1 MSGKHHK
8 YGPSTLDAL
17 SKCVR
22 FKYDETQDEDAAS
35 EGTELHA
42 AAETGNTAGLDEE
55 QARCVDSARS
65 YAEFLKFEDGADP
78 ADWEDLR
85 EVRLELK
92 DLTHGTADRVL
103 INRKLR
109 RIHVVDFKFTRIE
122 NDHALQL
129 RAYGAALVEKMLAE
143 SGGDGGEWSVA
154 MHVVAP
160 RLAKPAER
168 EEAVG
173 SLLLP
178 QVRAEIEAL
187 YERIEDPFVEA
198 TPHEDLCRKCGRAGT
213 CPKLRGVALAVAPSI
228 GLPLPAT
235 FDIDAATPRDRA
247 IMQVLA
253 GALVQLAEKWK
264 KSNADAV
271 AGGLEIPGF
280 KLTTRSTGL
289 RLPKDNA
296 VEFARRME
304 ERHGLTAVDLLAC
317 ANVAV
322 NDVCDAIAMAKGMT
336 AADAKEDLK
345 THDTDILSE
354 GKSQFLSKEKR
365 LSDLETLAMIAGA
378 N

>member
-1 MSGKHHK
+1 M
-8 YGPSTLDAL
+8 L
-17 SKCVR
+17 V
-22 FKYDETQDEDAAS
+22 
-35 EGTELHA
+35 
-42 AAETGNTAGLDEE
+42 
-55 QARCVDSARS
+55 
-65 YAEFLKFEDGADP
+65 
-78 ADWEDLR
+78 
-85 EVRLELK
+85 
-92 DLTHGTADRVL
+92 
-103 INRKLR
+103 NRKLR
-109 RIHVVDFKFTRIE
+109 YIHVVDYKFTRIE

-143 SGGDGGEWSVA
+143 SGGVGEWSVA

-160 RLAKPAER
+160 RLANAIER

-173 SLLLP
+173 SLLLSG
-178 QVRAEIEAL
+178 VRAEIEAL
-187 YERIEDPFVEA
+187 YERVEDPFVEA

-213 CPKLRGVALAVAPSI
+213 CPKLRGVALAVAPAI
-228 GLPLPAT
+228 GLPLPGT

-289 RLPKDNA
+289 RLAKANA
-296 VEFARRME
+296 AEFARRME

-322 NDVCDAIAMAKGMT
+322 NDVCAAIAMAKGMT

-354 GKSQFLSKEKR
+354 GTSQFLSKEKR

>member
-1 MSGKHHK
+1 MGKHHK

-109 RIHVVDFKFTRIE
+109 RIHVVDYKFTRIE

-129 RAYGAALVEKMLAE
+129 RAYGAALAEKMLAE
-143 SGGDGGEWSVA
+143 GSVGEWAVA

-160 RLAKPAER
+160 RLATPVER
-168 EEAVG
+168 EEALG
-173 SLLLP
+173 TPLLLR
-178 QVRAEIEAL
+178 VRAEIEAL

-228 GLPLPAT
+228 GLPLPGT

-322 NDVCDAIAMAKGMT
+322 NDVCAAIAMAKGMT
-336 AADAKEDLK
+336 AADAKEDIK

>member
-1 MSGKHHK
+1 MGKHHK

-109 RIHVVDFKFTRIE
+109 RIHVVDYKFTRIE

-129 RAYGAALVEKMLAE
+129 RAYGAALAEKMLAE
-143 SGGDGGEWSVA
+143 GSVGEWSVA

-160 RLAKPAER
+160 RLATPIER
-168 EEAVG
+168 EEALG
-173 SLLLP
+173 TPLLLR
-178 QVRAEIEAL
+178 VRAEIEAL

-228 GLPLPAT
+228 GLPLPGT

-264 KSNADAV
+264 KGNADAV

-289 RLPKDNA
+289 RLAKTNA
-296 VEFARRME
+296 AEFARRME

-336 AADAKEDLK
+336 AADAKEDIK

>member
-42 AAETGNTAGLDEE
+42 AAETGNTAGLDDE

-109 RIHVVDFKFTRIE
+109 RIHVVDYKFTRIE

-143 SGGDGGEWSVA
+143 SGGVGEWSVA

-160 RLAKPAER
+160 RLANPTER

-178 QVRAEIEAL
+178 GVRAEIEAL

-228 GLPLPAT
+228 GLPLPGT

-289 RLPKDNA
+289 RLAKANA
-296 VEFARRME
+296 AEFARRME
-304 ERHGLTAVDLLAC
+304 ERHGLAAVDLLAC
-317 ANVAV
+317 ANISV
-322 NDVCDAIAMAKGMT
+322 NDVCDAIAMTKGMT

>member
-55 QARCVDSARS
+55 QARCVDSVRS

-109 RIHVVDFKFTRIE
+109 RIHVVDYKFTRIE

-143 SGGDGGEWSVA
+143 SGGGGEWSVA

-160 RLAKPAER
+160 RLASPTER

-178 QVRAEIEAL
+178 GVRAEIEAL

-228 GLPLPAT
+228 GLPLPGT

-289 RLPKDNA
+289 RLPKNNA

-336 AADAKEDLK
+336 AADAKEDIK

>member
-1 MSGKHHK
+1 MGKHHK

-22 FKYDETQDEDAAS
+22 FKYDDAQDEDAAS

-109 RIHVVDFKFTRIE
+109 RIHVVDYKFTRIE

-143 SGGDGGEWSVA
+143 GGGGEWSVA

-178 QVRAEIEAL
+178 GVRAEIEAL

-228 GLPLPAT
+228 GLPLPGT

-322 NDVCDAIAMAKGMT
+322 NDVCAAIAMAKGMT
-336 AADAKEDLK
+336 AADAKEDIK